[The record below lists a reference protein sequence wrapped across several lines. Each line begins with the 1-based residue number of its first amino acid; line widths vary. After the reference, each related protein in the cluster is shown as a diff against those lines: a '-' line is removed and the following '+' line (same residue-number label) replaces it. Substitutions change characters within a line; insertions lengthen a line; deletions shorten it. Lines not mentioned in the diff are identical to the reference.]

1 MEGQPQGNLP
11 RGWIPPECGGGETRV
26 GGGPPQQAS
35 LRTWKCSVWTERPGD
50 VGKMALT
57 NYKAFWVMQVIE
69 ATRIVKLTIAQ
80 T

>member
-1 MEGQPQGNLP
+1 M
-11 RGWIPPECGGGETRV
+11 RTRK
-26 GGGPPQQAS
+26 G
-35 LRTWKCSVWTERPGD
+35 SVWTERPGD